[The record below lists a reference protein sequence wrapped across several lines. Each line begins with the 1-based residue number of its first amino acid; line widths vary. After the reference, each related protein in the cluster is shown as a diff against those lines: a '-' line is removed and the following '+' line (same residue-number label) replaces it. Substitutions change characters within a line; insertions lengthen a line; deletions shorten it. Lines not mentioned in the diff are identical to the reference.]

1 MDDLDDVPPQ
11 PQPRT
16 LKSKVIAEF
25 VDEIPEPKSNIDKTR
40 TRFEAQ
46 PGFKEAL
53 QKAMANPGRAMLLV
67 EYDVGSKGKRRELA
81 KFRAK
86 AMGEQGY
93 NERNGWTVRAVDHR
107 VYVLYDPRGM

>member
-1 MDDLDDVPPQ
+1 MEEVDVPPQ

-46 PGFKEAL
+46 PGFREAL
-53 QKAMANPGRAMLLV
+53 MKAMNNPGRAMLLV
-67 EYDVGSKGKRRELA
+67 EYDSGSKSKRRQLA
-81 KFRAK
+81 EFRVK
-86 AMGEQGY
+86 AMGDQGY
-93 NERNGWTVRAVDHR
+93 NERNGWTVRAVDSR
-107 VYVLYDPRGM
+107 VFVLYDPRGI